1 MRLIGLLELVD
12 LVGVLFGSMG
22 RVVPSTLAAVS
33 PRNRGQNRWVRG
45 DSIHHDRA
53 ARPALSTRGRWP
65 EFGLSARVVSGPEH
79 SRLHLR
85 EVTGE
90 TARGGAS
97 LTPKPGWTALAR
109 CKCLGR
115 GPGWRVVRRAC
126 TLSPPN
132 RPAWG
137 RTRSPFRRLDST
149 AAQYDRRD
157 RGTENRRR
165 PGRKQW
171 TPNDA
176 TAK

>member
-1 MRLIGLLELVD
+1 V
-12 LVGVLFGSMG
+12 SCSG
-22 RVVPSTLAAVS
+22 RWVAS
-33 PRNRGQNRWVRG
+33 PRQHSRLYICETVDKIAGSEGIQSIMIAPRDQLFRRGG
-45 DSIHHDRA
+45 DGPSSA
-53 ARPALSTRGRWP
+53 
-65 EFGLSARVVSGPEH
+65 FGARVVSGPEH
-79 SRLHLR
+79 SRLHRR

-115 GPGWRVVRRAC
+115 GLGWRVVQRAC
-126 TLSPPN
+126 TLSSPN

-165 PGRKQW
+165 PGRRQW